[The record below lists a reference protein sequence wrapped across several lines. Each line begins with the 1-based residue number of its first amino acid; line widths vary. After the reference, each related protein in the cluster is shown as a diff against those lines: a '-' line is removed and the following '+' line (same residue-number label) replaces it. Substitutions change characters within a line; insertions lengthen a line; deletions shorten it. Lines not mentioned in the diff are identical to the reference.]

1 MHARVHT
8 PIPTPMTGP
17 TRIGDILAARTII
30 LEGADVLSAR
40 GFTQVP
46 NYVLESRQLSAGA
59 KLTYAMLLKYAWE
72 NDYCFPGQDR
82 LAADMG
88 VSRQTANKYIREL
101 QQKEH
106 IRVRRQGQ
114 GRPNIYTLKLTLD
127 KKGVVDNSRRGV
139 RQMSKNLT
147 SGCPKF

>member
-1 MHARVHT
+1 MSGLKH
-8 PIPTPMTGP
+8 IK
-17 TRIGDILAARTII
+17 DILAEKTIV

-46 NYVLESRQLSAGA
+46 NYVLESRNLSAGA

-88 VSRQTANKYIREL
+88 ISRQTANKYVQELHKKAYIRI
-101 QQKEH
+101 K
-106 IRVRRQGQ
+106 RQGQ
-114 GRPNIYTLKLTLD
+114 GRPNVYTLKLTLD
-127 KKGVVDNSRRGV
+127 KTRAGDISR
-139 RQMSKNLT
+139 
-147 SGCPKF
+147 

>member
-1 MHARVHT
+1 MSGLTH
-8 PIPTPMTGP
+8 IK
-17 TRIGDILAARTII
+17 DILAQKTII

-46 NYVLESRQLSAGA
+46 NYVLESARLSAGA

-88 VSRQTANKYIREL
+88 VSRQTANKYIQEL
-101 QQKEH
+101 QKKEY
-106 IRVRRQGQ
+106 IQIKRQGQ
-114 GRPNIYTLKLTLD
+114 GRPNVYTLKLTLD
-127 KKGVVDNSRRGV
+127 KTRDVDNS
-139 RQMSKNLT
+139 
-147 SGCPKF
+147 